1 MRRWLPIL
9 TVVLGH
15 TLPSPAQEFVA
26 RFGDVHERIWVGP
39 ELWANPMEDWR
50 VHDGRLECTS
60 GGPNRNVHALTR
72 AVGKRP
78 GELTL
83 SVRLGLIERGD
94 GKGAAG
100 KGAAGNGSA
109 GFRIGIQDE
118 IDDYRAR
125 LIYGQGINAGVTTA
139 GDLFVGK
146 ASKAGVVPAETL
158 SKGIELRLH
167 AKPGPAADAAAVVVL
182 SAHDAG
188 GKELGSVTSSAADA
202 QLYGNVA
209 LVNNHFGGGKG
220 LKKAKDAAGPR
231 FWFNDWRI
239 DGSRV
244 ERHPDRAFG
253 PVLWAMHTLSRGV
266 LKMTAQM
273 PPISEKESREVILET
288 QTKGEWKRVATA
300 KIEPKSRIA
309 QFRVAGWNDKE
320 DVKYRLAYVM
330 RAKNG
335 KETSHHYHGT
345 VRRDPV
351 HKHTVVVAAF
361 TGNADYGFPNR
372 EIVRNLKHQD
382 PDLLF
387 FSGDSIYEYVGGY
400 PLIRTPPDRA
410 ILNYLRK
417 WWLVGLAFGDLMRDR
432 PSVAIPDDHDVYQG
446 NIWGNGGN
454 PITLAE
460 HDRGG
465 YVQHPDMVNVVHMTQ
480 SGCLPDPFDPTPIKQ
495 DISVYYCDLLCG
507 KVSFAVIA
515 DRMFKSGPK
524 GNVSTWPGRPDHVKD
539 PKIDIK
545 ALDKPGLELLGKRQ
559 ELFLEKWGQDW
570 KGINMRCVLSQ
581 TNFCNVANYHGAK
594 EEYLIADLD
603 SGGWPQSARNR
614 AVDLMRR
621 AFAFHLCGDQ
631 HLATIVHYGI
641 AAPADGNV
649 SFCVPSIANFYP
661 RRWQPDKEG
670 VPVKNRPAPPSPFGG
685 EGRREGLPNT
695 GDYLDGLKNHVRVLA
710 VGNPEDKYRP
720 GRLPGLHD
728 KASGYGLI
736 RFNTK
741 DRTITVECYRLLVD
755 VAQPGP
761 KKGRGEGQFAGWPQ
775 TFHMLD
781 NYGRKPSGELP
792 MISVRGMDEPVVQ
805 VIDEKTKQVAYT
817 LRLQSRNFRPM
828 VFSKGP
834 FTIRVGEPG
843 TERVRTFKGV
853 TPGKKKK
860 GGTLEAEF

>member
-1 MRRWLPIL
+1 MRHWLPTFVAAIVFTSPL
-9 TVVLGH
+9 
-15 TLPSPAQEFVA
+15 PAQDAIV
-26 RFGDVHERIWVGP
+26 RFGDVYDRIWVGP

-60 GGPNRNVHALTR
+60 GGPNRNVHCLTG
-72 AVGKRP
+72 AVGKRF
-78 GELTL
+78 GEVKL
-83 SVRLGLIERGD
+83 SVRLGLIDGGD
-94 GKGAAG
+94 GR
-100 KGAAGNGSA
+100 GSA

-125 LIYGQGINAGVTTA
+125 LIYGQGINAGVSTSGT
-139 GDLFVGK
+139 LFLGK
-146 ASKAGVVPAETL
+146 ASKAGVVAAEAL
-158 SKGIELRLH
+158 AAGIELRLH
-167 AKPGPAADAAAVVVL
+167 AKPGAAGDANPVIRL
-182 SAHDAG
+182 SAHGAG
-188 GKELGSVTSSAADA
+188 GKELGSVASSEFTHA

-209 LVNNHFGGGKG
+209 LVNNHFGGGTGAKG
-220 LKKAKDAAGPR
+220 TGAKKEKDAGGPR

-239 DGSRV
+239 EGTRV
-244 ERHPDRAFG
+244 DRHPERAFG

-273 PPISEKESREVILET
+273 PPIGERESRDVVLEADVG
-288 QTKGEWKRVATA
+288 GEWKPLATA
-300 KIEPKSRIA
+300 KIEPKSRMA
-309 QFRVAGWNDKE
+309 QFRVAGWNDKQ

-330 RAKNG
+330 RAKSG
-335 KETSHHYHGT
+335 DETLQHYHGT
-345 VRRDPV
+345 IRKDPID
-351 HKHTVVVAAF
+351 KTSIVVAAF

-372 EIVRNLKHQD
+372 EIVKNLNRQD

-432 PSVAIPDDHDVYQG
+432 PTVAIPDDHDVYQG

-480 SGCLPDPFDPTPIKQ
+480 SGCLPDPFDPTPIEQ
-495 DISVYYCDLLCG
+495 NISVYYCDLLYG
-507 KVSFAVIA
+507 RVSFAVIA

-539 PKIDIK
+539 PKIDVK

-570 KGINMRCVLSQ
+570 KGVNMRCVLSQ
-581 TNFCNVANYHGAK
+581 TNFCNVANYHGPK

-621 AFAFHLCGDQ
+621 SFAFHLCGDQ

-641 AAPADGNV
+641 DAPADGNV

-670 VPVKNRPAPPSPFGG
+670 VLVKNRLDKNLA
-685 EGRREGLPNT
+685 NT

-710 VGNPEDKYRP
+710 VGNPENAYRA
-720 GRLPGLHD
+720 GRLTGLHD
-728 KASGYGLI
+728 KASGYGLV

-741 DRTITVECYRLLVD
+741 DRTIAIECYKLLVD
-755 VAQPGP
+755 AAKPGS
-761 KKGRGEGQFAGWPQ
+761 KQFPGWPQ
-775 TFHMLD
+775 TIHMMD
-781 NYGRKPSGELP
+781 NYGRKPTGELP

-805 VIDEKTKQVAYT
+805 VIDEKSKQVVYT
-817 LRLQSRNFRPM
+817 LRLQIRNFRPM

-834 FTIRVGEPG
+834 FTIHVGELG
-843 TERVRTFKGV
+843 TELVRTFKGV
-853 TPGKKKK
+853 IPGKKKK
-860 GGTLEAEF
+860 GGTLEVDF